1 MNSQLLTIKQN
12 IILYDDTLISEVD
25 ENLFD
30 PNFWVNH
37 EQTQSINKGRG
48 RVLLIHCQGH
58 PAVLK
63 HYSRGGLISH
73 FLNDK
78 YLWQGEQTTRSIS
91 EFRVL
96 QRMHQSGLPVP
107 RPLAARVYKQGIFYT
122 ADLITLRIDNTF
134 SMGDL
139 LAEKSLTADLWRTIG
154 KCIALF
160 HRKGFYH
167 HDLNIENILIDSEGS
182 VFLLDFDKTYTA
194 GVSKTIAEKNINRLK
209 RSINKQ
215 RSISGHQFPK
225 KEWQILI
232 QEHTKELS

>member
-1 MNSQLLTIKQN
+1 
-12 IILYDDTLISEVD
+12 
-25 ENLFD
+25 
-30 PNFWVNH
+30 
-37 EQTQSINKGRG
+37 
-48 RVLLIHCQGH
+48 
-58 PAVLK
+58 
-63 HYSRGGLISH
+63 
-73 FLNDK
+73 
-78 YLWQGEQTTRSIS
+78 
-91 EFRVL
+91 
-96 QRMHQSGLPVP
+96 
-107 RPLAARVYKQGIFYT
+107 
-122 ADLITLRIDNTF
+122 
-134 SMGDL
+134 MGDL

-167 HDLNIENILIDSEGS
+167 YDLNIENILIDSEGS

-215 RSISGHQFPK
+215 LSISGDQFPK